1 MFRICA
7 RSAHRLERYM
17 HFNPHIILVLTIKTI
32 MTEKSTTDWWF
43 RFFNHQDYLDIFEEM
58 TGNDRTHK
66 ELNFCEKVLDWNP
79 GQRVLDA
86 PCGAGR
92 HVFELSKRGFH
103 VSGLDI
109 SIYLLQEANHTL
121 KTVNSYA
128 FQPDFVRG
136 MLQRHPFRANTFDH
150 VVCLFS
156 SFGYG
161 ENEHENL
168 HIMREFF
175 RVLKPGG
182 KLAIDVMNRHFI
194 VPRLNRVFYSD
205 HNGLKVKEQRSIT
218 ENGRRLNNQFT
229 ITPKEGDTRTYFYR
243 PWLFNGWEISWLA
256 SQAGFKEVNVY
267 GNFNADPYHK
277 NSERAMLSAQKPE

>member
-1 MFRICA
+1 
-7 RSAHRLERYM
+7 
-17 HFNPHIILVLTIKTI
+17 
-32 MTEKSTTDWWF
+32 MTEKNDADWWF
-43 RFFNHQDYLDIFEEM
+43 RFFNHQDYLDIFAEM
-58 TGNDRTHK
+58 TGHDRTLK
-66 ELNFCEKVLDWNP
+66 ELKFCEKVLNWTP

-92 HVFELSKRGFH
+92 HVFELARRGYQ

-109 SIYLLQEANHTL
+109 SVYLLQEAEQTL
-121 KTVNSYA
+121 AADNSFA
-128 FQPDFVRG
+128 IQPTFVRG
-136 MLQRHPFRANTFDH
+136 LLQKHPFRSHSFDY

-168 HIMREFF
+168 QIMREFC

-182 KLAIDVMNRHFI
+182 KLVIDVMNRHFI
-194 VPRLNRVFYSD
+194 VPRLNRVFHSN
-205 HNGLKVKEQRSIT
+205 HKGMKVKEQRSIT
-218 ENGRRLNNQFT
+218 DNGRRLNNQFT
-229 ITPKEGDTRTYFYR
+229 ITPNTGETRTYLYR

-256 SQAGFKEVNVY
+256 SQAGFKEANVY

-277 NSERAMLSAQKPE
+277 NSERAMLCAQKPDTL